1 METTFQNYA
10 HLQPND
16 PLDCGYLADGKPG
29 MIIPAMI
36 KVMKGISAI
45 GKDQKNKDQG
55 FNYRGIDDVYNHI
68 QPLLAENGIICRFR
82 LVMSDEMEG
91 VTKSGTAK
99 MRVLGL
105 YMADFFAE
113 DGSRFTVGPLMGE
126 AADTGDKVY
135 NKTASI
141 ADKYLLLTAFK
152 IPTKDPEGD
161 NKDPD
166 SRTPEPHEG
175 GYQRKPKTTPPAP
188 KQAATPAPVTGI
200 QLTPVTPPPAASTG
214 EPMMSAEQRATLLSY
229 WKTGMM
235 KKVYGEET
243 PAKLE
248 LIKAGITA
256 KEADAFINTIKEY
269 GQ

>member
-1 METTFQNYA
+1 METTFQNFS
-10 HLQPND
+10 HLQPNH

-36 KVMKGISAI
+36 KVMKGISSI

-91 VTKSGTAK
+91 TTKSGSAK

-166 SRTPEPHEG
+166 SRVPEPHDG
-175 GYQRKPKTTPPAP
+175 NYQRKPKATTQVSKPAPVTKPETTPPA
-188 KQAATPAPVTGI
+188 TI
-200 QLTPVTPPPAASTG
+200 TPPNAST
-214 EPMMSAEQRATLLSY
+214 EPMMTEEQRSTLLSY

-235 KKVYGEET
+235 KKVYGDET
-243 PAKLE
+243 GQKLE
-248 LIKAGITA
+248 IIKAGLTA
-256 KEADAFINTIKEY
+256 KEADAFIQSIREY